1 MVYVLWGNLGLLIIP
16 IITQMSHFE
25 ILYYELG
32 GIDLISQ
39 TLGHQVEDR

>member
-1 MVYVLWGNLGLLIIP
+1 MVYVLWGFLGLLIIP
-16 IITQMSHFE
+16 IITRISYFE
-25 ILYYELG
+25 ILYYELD